1 MSKMAD
7 MAEIFLFIKVSSP
20 SFCQNHVIALG
31 DPFWEYIHA
40 ISIVVVV
47 MAVASVL
54 MVGVVAVAI
63 VIISSTINI
72 LIIVVVG
79 YSSNVTHLS

>member
-1 MSKMAD
+1 M
-7 MAEIFLFIKVSSP
+7 
-20 SFCQNHVIALG
+20 IALG
-31 DPFWEYIHA
+31 DPFWEYVDA

-72 LIIVVVG
+72 IIIVVVG
-79 YSSNVTHLS
+79 YSSNVRLIYPSGRKCNVCAHIFYAALLHWSLI